1 MGVEVAVPK
10 VIHCAA
16 RATHDDGARIEK
28 EACPDHGR
36 DWCDWAGERS
46 GEDRAE
52 HAREEEVVCTDWFVE
67 AYELSEWNPGA
78 GENRKETSSW
88 WCVWGW
94 HQRLS

>member
-67 AYELSEWNPGA
+67 AYELSVWDPGA
-78 GENRKETSSW
+78 GENRKETSGRW
-88 WCVWGW
+88 RVWGW
-94 HQRLS
+94 HQRLN